1 MYFSKDKHLL
11 SYSIMAAA
19 LIRLCTSS
27 LEGLFRFLLKRGND
41 LSPDMMDAVIWRF
54 QLAGSVFKIITIT
67 VVFYIAWRKLIRYK
81 SLVDSSDRFD
91 MGKLQEE
98 YFGDKLSSLT
108 ADSIGQLLQIWAVI
122 LIGAECVYTVST
134 VIYRRF
140 TAELMLLVVSG
151 AQYSSFVTL
160 YNLSHGFKY
169 IEMLT
174 AILLG
179 FFMTGIFL
187 RDNRIMMVTA
197 AIAGIFLLAFGIVQM
212 HTVSLPGREVVIVW
226 TSVIFHLTETVGL
239 FMFSLYLSRK
249 YRGL

>member
-1 MYFSKDKHLL
+1 
-11 SYSIMAAA
+11 MAAA

-27 LEGLFRFLLKRGND
+27 LEGLFRFFLKKGND
-41 LSPDMMDAVIWRF
+41 LSPDMMDEVIWKY
-54 QLAGSVFKIITIT
+54 QLAGSVFKIIAIAIVFLFAWNKLKKYKK
-67 VVFYIAWRKLIRYK
+67 VVDEDDRYE
-81 SLVDSSDRFD
+81 

-98 YFGDKLSSLT
+98 YFGNKLSSLT
-108 ADSIGQLLQIWAVI
+108 ADAIGQLLQVWAVI

-140 TAELMLLVVSG
+140 TTELMLLVVTG

-187 RDNRIMMVTA
+187 NDRRIMIVTT
-197 AIAGIFLLAFGIVQM
+197 AIAGVFLLTFGIVQM
-212 HTVSLPGREVVIVW
+212 HTVLLPGREVVIVW

-239 FMFSLYLSRK
+239 FIFSVYLARK

>member
-1 MYFSKDKHLL
+1 MYFGKDKHLL

-19 LIRLCTSS
+19 LIRFSTSS
-27 LEGLFRFLLKRGND
+27 LEGLFRFILKKGNE
-41 LSPDMMDAVIWRF
+41 LSPDMMDEVLWRY
-54 QLAGSVFKIITIT
+54 QLAGSVFKIVTIAI
-67 VVFYIAWRKLIRYK
+67 VFFIAWKKLKKYRGVVDEDDRYE
-81 SLVDSSDRFD
+81 
-91 MGKLQEE
+91 MGQLQEE
-98 YFGDKLSSLT
+98 YLGNNLSSLS
-108 ADSIGQLLQIWAVI
+108 ADAIGQLLQIWAVI
-122 LIGAECVYTVST
+122 LIGVECVYTVST

-187 RDNRIMMVTA
+187 KDNRVMVVTTVIA
-197 AIAGIFLLAFGIVQM
+197 AVFLLAFGIVQM

-239 FMFSLYLSRK
+239 LIFSVYLARK